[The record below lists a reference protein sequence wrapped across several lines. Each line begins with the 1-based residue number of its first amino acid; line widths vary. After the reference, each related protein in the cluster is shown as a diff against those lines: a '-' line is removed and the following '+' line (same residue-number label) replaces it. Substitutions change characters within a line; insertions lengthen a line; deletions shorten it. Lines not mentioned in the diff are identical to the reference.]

1 MFARS
6 LNLLAFCLVGAV
18 SVAACGD
25 SGTTAGGG
33 GAGAS
38 GAGPSTGG
46 GGAGGEG
53 AQGGGVIP
61 AGALTVLTWN
71 LNNFYDTVEDP
82 SSDTEDS
89 LSQAAYDAKLAA
101 AVAVIE
107 SFDPDVMIL
116 SEIEE
121 PSILD
126 DLNDALGGVYVER
139 DLSVGNDPRGVDIGV
154 VSKFAFSKIVYH
166 ADVNFTL
173 QGEVAPTYRFARDA
187 PEYHFTVGDQEV
199 VLIGVHFRSKGPPDD
214 PDKRLAEAQYVR
226 AIANNLV
233 NMNPDLAV
241 GIMGDFNDLT
251 GSPPF
256 DAIAEGPP
264 PFVDAAIHVPE
275 EDRWTFNFMGNL
287 ELIDHMMLNPTLDGT
302 LDTASVQIPHN
313 GDVTNAGDHAPIV
326 ATFNLE

>member
-1 MFARS
+1 MSARS
-6 LNLLAFCLVGAV
+6 LNLLACCLVG
-18 SVAACGD
+18 SLSFAACGD
-25 SGTTAGGG
+25 SGSTAGGG

-46 GGAGGEG
+46 QGGDG

-61 AGALTVLTWN
+61 PGDLTVLTWN
-71 LNNFYDTVEDP
+71 LNNFYDTIEDP
-82 SSDTEDS
+82 ESETEDS

-107 SFDPDVMIL
+107 SFDPDVLIL

-121 PSILD
+121 ASILD

-139 DLSVGNDPRGVDIGV
+139 DISVGNDPRGVDIAAM
-154 VSKFAFSKIVYH
+154 SKFSFSKIVYH

-173 QGEVAPTYRFARDA
+173 QGTTNPIYRFARDA

-214 PDKRLAEAQYVR
+214 MNKRLAEAQYVR
-226 AIANNLV
+226 AVADNLV
-233 NMNPDLAV
+233 SMNPDLAV
-241 GIMGDFNDLT
+241 GIFGDFNDLT

-256 DAIAEGPP
+256 NAIADGPP

-275 EDRWTFNFMGNL
+275 DDRWTFNFMGNL
-287 ELIDHMMLNPTLDGT
+287 ELIDHAMLNPTLEGY
-302 LDTASVQIPHN
+302 LDTSSVQIPHN

>member
-6 LNLLAFCLVGAV
+6 LHLFAFCLVGSL

-25 SGTTAGGG
+25 SGSTAGGG

-46 GGAGGEG
+46 GGQGGEG
-53 AQGGGVIP
+53 AQDGGVIP
-61 AGALTVLTWN
+61 PGDLTVLTWN
-71 LNNFYDTVEDP
+71 LNNFYDTIEDP
-82 SSDTEDS
+82 ESDTEDS

-121 PSILD
+121 ASILD

-139 DLSVGNDPRGVDIGV
+139 DISVGNDPRGVDIAAM
-154 VSKFAFSKIVYH
+154 SKFSFSKIVYH

-173 QGEVAPTYRFARDA
+173 QGTTNPTYRFARDA

-214 PDKRLAEAQYVR
+214 ANKRLAEAQYVR
-226 AIANNLV
+226 ALADSLV
-233 NMNPDLAV
+233 AQNENLAV
-241 GIMGDFNDLT
+241 GILGDFNDLT

-256 DAIAEGPP
+256 NAIAEGPP
-264 PFVDAAIHVPE
+264 PLVDAAANVPE
-275 EDRWTFNFMGNL
+275 DDRWTFNFQGEL
-287 ELIDHMMLNPTLDGT
+287 ELIDHVMLNPTLEGY
-302 LDTASVQIPHN
+302 LDPSSVQIPHN